1 MKQTLSLGRLKL
13 SAINKKVL
21 ILIGLSLLA
30 VAGELGLR
38 AWEAQQ
44 KLEGELKSLRSRI
57 HVLQASAEQMDW
69 AALSQDLDRM
79 QQDLQAQLWQ
89 APSEAQAQAMLRDWL
104 SSTLKTAGIQRPTL
118 RLQPPQSAA
127 SPAAAAP
134 GSARP
139 DDAQP
144 PAAASTTGVAER
156 LVQQAIRV
164 RAQIS
169 FELAPGMLEAV
180 LQQVERSGQLASVDS
195 LSVSKR
201 NRRIEMTVSMPVI
214 IKPAPASEEKRG

>member
-1 MKQTLSLGRLKL
+1 MKPTLSLGSLKL

-21 ILIGLSLLA
+21 MLVGLSLLT
-30 VAGELGLR
+30 VGGELGLR

-44 KLEGELKSLRSRI
+44 KLESELKSLRGRI
-57 HVLQASAEQMDW
+57 QLLQASAEQMDW

-79 QQDLQAQLWQ
+79 QRDLQAQLWQ

-118 RLQPPQSAA
+118 RLQPPQAVA
-127 SPAAAAP
+127 NPAAAAP
-134 GSARP
+134 GSAKP
-139 DDAQP
+139 GDVQP
-144 PAAASTTGVAER
+144 PVASTTGAAER

-180 LQQVERSGQLASVDS
+180 LQQVERSGQLANVDS

-214 IKPAPASEEKRG
+214 IKPIPASEEKRG